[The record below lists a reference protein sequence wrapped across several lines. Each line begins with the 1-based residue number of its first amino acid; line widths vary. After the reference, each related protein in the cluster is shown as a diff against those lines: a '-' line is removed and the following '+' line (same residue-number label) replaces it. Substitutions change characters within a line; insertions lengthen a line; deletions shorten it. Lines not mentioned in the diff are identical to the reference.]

1 MTLAT
6 VSPPATTFPRN
17 YNTSAAPFDN
27 LLAFTTTAGATVTAS
42 GYVNQGGNVAAG
54 FVTPGVSRFQGMW
67 NIDIPVI
74 QAAGA
79 SQNPFFGSSNEF
91 YQFFLLGSNDPAFA
105 NGNAEILAVH
115 DLAATAA
122 LRLLPNV
129 AALFPGSYPF
139 PGFSSGAA
147 GGGSFQPLN
156 SVTFQI
162 PFSNQKDA
170 YIFPFVN
177 MSLVVGGTAPSIQFT
192 SWPFT
197 GGPRI

>member
-6 VSPPATTFPRN
+6 VPAPLPRN

-27 LLAFTTTAGATVTAS
+27 SLAFAVSQTFTAS
-42 GYVNQGGNVAAG
+42 GFVNLQGANVATD
-54 FVTPGVSRFQGMW
+54 FISPGVSRFQGMW
-67 NIDIPVI
+67 NIDIPT
-74 QAAGA
+74 A
-79 SQNPFFGSSNEF
+79 SNPAFGSANEF
-91 YQFFLLGSNDPAFA
+91 YQFFLLGSTDPAFA

-129 AALFPGSYPF
+129 AAAFPGSYPF

-147 GGGSFQPLN
+147 GGGSFMPLAA
-156 SVTFQI
+156 VTYQI

-170 YIFPFVN
+170 YIFPFIN
-177 MSLVVGGTAPSIQFT
+177 LFLTVGGTAPSIQFT
-192 SWPFT
+192 SWLSPFT